1 MASPDRQSFNSRYG
15 ARPVLSLDRGELLGV
30 GFFAVLSAGLMF
42 ALGFAAG
49 RRPVVGE
56 AGVASLRHVDD
67 KHELHKEL
75 SQQPTQVEMT
85 FHHFLTEKE
94 QAKKA
99 AQRPDPDSI
108 APGNLAYA
116 PTGVG
121 SQNAP
126 VAPEAAAAVKA
137 VDAAP
142 AKPVAVA
149 QPERTAEAT
158 LDAVVEQQD
167 DPVKPSDKKLARPS
181 EPSLATVKATPPS
194 VPAKPAVRGAFTV
207 QVGSFKTD
215 SEARGMARK
224 LEQKGYTASVV
235 SSSLGAKGNW
245 YRVRVGAFSSDVD
258 ARSMKAK
265 LDRDRFSG
273 WVVKAD

>member
-49 RRPVVGE
+49 RRPVVGG

-85 FHHFLTEKE
+85 FHNFLTEKE

-99 AQRPDPDSI
+99 AQRPAPDAI

-126 VAPEAAAAVKA
+126 VAAAAP

-142 AKPVAVA
+142 AEPVAA
-149 QPERTAEAT
+149 PQPERTAEAT
-158 LDAVVEQQD
+158 LDAVADKQGEAA
-167 DPVKPSDKKLARPS
+167 KPSDKKLARPS
-181 EPSLATVKATPPS
+181 DASLATVKSAPPAA
-194 VPAKPAVRGAFTV
+194 PTKPAVRGAFTV

-224 LEQKGYTASVV
+224 LEQKGYAASVV

-245 YRVRVGAFSSDVD
+245 YRVRVGTFSSDVD